1 LLYGLWYCVSD
12 KNSAIL
18 SDLITTTPIQ
28 TFKHN
33 KFVNLTAFS
42 PSGEYMATAGH
53 DRMLHIYSV
62 DTPHK
67 RMNEDDLELLDE
79 TDDEALAGEP
89 TLRYKKVKTVE
100 LETNPEG
107 LVFTPTHLIYTL
119 RSSHLLYFLSLPTE
133 TSNSSSNQS
142 QAQSATPWTTRTK
155 SFNPSPLDTHVS
167 FSVLYL
173 ALHPGG
179 KLVAC
184 MTGDPATTGAGE
196 RVLIYSTDILPEEDE
211 QEQGDGEDLMMQGV
225 QSQVQE
231 AIPRPIMGAEGE
243 RLACL
248 WTGEVG
254 DEYVLPRMTWLP
266 DGSGIM

>member
-1 LLYGLWYCVSD
+1 M
-12 KNSAIL
+12 K
-18 SDLITTTPIQ
+18 
-28 TFKHN
+28 
-33 KFVNLTAFS
+33 
-42 PSGEYMATAGH
+42 
-53 DRMLHIYSV
+53 
-62 DTPHK
+62 
-67 RMNEDDLELLDE
+67 EDDLELLDE
-79 TDDEALAGEP
+79 GDDEVLAGEP
-89 TLRYKKVKTVE
+89 TLRYKKIKSLE

-107 LVFTPTHLIYTL
+107 LVFTDTHLLYTS
-119 RSSHLLYFLSLPTE
+119 RSSHLLHFLSLPTGTAGGFE
-133 TSNSSSNQS
+133 
-142 QAQSATPWTTRTK
+142 TRTK

-173 ALHPGG
+173 ALHPEG

-196 RVLIYSTDILPEEDE
+196 RVLIYSTELQEETRGDE
-211 QEQGDGEDLMMQGV
+211 ELVQGLV
-225 QSQVQE
+225 T
-231 AIPRPIMGAEGE
+231 PRPIMGSEGE

>member
-42 PSGEYMATAGH
+42 PSGEYIVTAGH

-119 RSSHLLYFLSLPTE
+119 RSSHLLYFLSLPT
-133 TSNSSSNQS
+133 TSTHGQTDGSE
-142 QAQSATPWTTRTK
+142 WRTRTK

>member
-1 LLYGLWYCVSD
+1 M
-12 KNSAIL
+12 
-18 SDLITTTPIQ
+18 P
-28 TFKHN
+28 
-33 KFVNLTAFS
+33 
-42 PSGEYMATAGH
+42 
-53 DRMLHIYSV
+53 
-62 DTPHK
+62 
-67 RMNEDDLELLDE
+67 EDDLELLDP
-79 TDDEALAGEP
+79 TDDEKLAGEP
-89 TLRYKKVKTVE
+89 GLRYRKIKSLE

-107 LVFTPTHLIYTL
+107 LVFTATHLLYTT
-119 RSSHLLYFLSLPTE
+119 RSSHLLNFLSLPTS
-133 TSNSSSNQS
+133 TST
-142 QAQSATPWTTRTK
+142 SASTPPSTLTSTSGEGEWKTKTK

-173 ALHPGG
+173 ALHPEG

-196 RVLIYSTDILPEEDE
+196 RVLIYSTD
-211 QEQGDGEDLMMQGV
+211 
-225 QSQVQE
+225 VQE
-231 AIPRPIMGAEGE
+231 DGNDDLLLGSGVKAIGRAEGE

>member
-1 LLYGLWYCVSD
+1 
-12 KNSAIL
+12 
-18 SDLITTTPIQ
+18 
-28 TFKHN
+28 
-33 KFVNLTAFS
+33 
-42 PSGEYMATAGH
+42 MATAGH

-62 DTPHK
+62 DTPHR
-67 RMNEDDLELLDE
+67 RMDEDDLDLLDE

-89 TLRYKKVKTVE
+89 TLRYKRVKTVE

-119 RSSHLLYFLSLPTE
+119 RSSHLLYFLSLPAE
-133 TSNSSSNQS
+133 TSNPSQS
-142 QAQSATPWTTRTK
+142 QAQSAIPWTTRTK

-196 RVLIYSTDILPEEDE
+196 RVLIYSTDILPEEDGD
-211 QEQGDGEDLMMQGV
+211 EQGEGDVLMQGV

-231 AIPRPIMGAEGE
+231 AVPRPIMGSEGE

>member
-1 LLYGLWYCVSD
+1 MD
-12 KNSAIL
+12 
-18 SDLITTTPIQ
+18 
-28 TFKHN
+28 
-33 KFVNLTAFS
+33 
-42 PSGEYMATAGH
+42 
-53 DRMLHIYSV
+53 
-62 DTPHK
+62 
-67 RMNEDDLELLDE
+67 EDDLELLDE

-119 RSSHLLYFLSLPTE
+119 RSSHLLYFLSLPTSTHDQTADGSE
-133 TSNSSSNQS
+133 
-142 QAQSATPWTTRTK
+142 WRTRTK

-196 RVLIYSTDILPEEDE
+196 RVLIYSTDIDILPEEDE
-211 QEQGDGEDLMMQGV
+211 DRQGEDGDVLMLQGV

-231 AIPRPIMGAEGE
+231 AIPRPIMGSEGE